1 MDQTTITSIGPW
13 IAAAKDILVALAA
26 AAAALFA
33 YLGLSAWRKELKGKA
48 EYQLAKDV
56 LKSVYKVREAFKHVR
71 NPIIYQYEFPED
83 MRDHHGHLKSEHDY
97 EGTAHV
103 YEKRWEKMAEAF
115 GELEQHH
122 LAAQVEWGPEFQDVI
137 VKLRSCR
144 IELQVALQQMLER
157 KKNPREA
164 LLMKSEERAEE
175 KSVMYHLGSDSKHD
189 KFTPQI
195 DEAINDFEKW
205 LRPHIKHKG

>member
-1 MDQTTITSIGPW
+1 MDQTTITMAGPW
-13 IAAAKDILVALAA
+13 IAAAKDILVGLAA

-71 NPIIYQYEFPED
+71 NPIIYQYEYPEG
-83 MRDHHGHLKSEHDY
+83 MRDVHGHLKREHDH

-115 GELEQHH
+115 GELEEHH

-144 IELQVALQQMLER
+144 VELLVAIQKMLER
-157 KKNPREA
+157 KKNPHEA
-164 LLMKSEERAEE
+164 PLTKAEERAEE
-175 KSVMYHLGSDSKHD
+175 RSVLYHIGSNSEHD

-195 DEAINDFEKW
+195 EEAINDFEKW
-205 LRPHIKHKG
+205 LRPHVRHRG

>member
-1 MDQTTITSIGPW
+1 MDQTTIAIVAPW
-13 IAAAKDILVALAA
+13 IAAAKDIVVGLAA
-26 AAAALFA
+26 AAAAIFA

-71 NPIIYQYEFPED
+71 NPIIYQYEYPEG
-83 MRDHHGHLKSEHDY
+83 MRDYHGHLKHEHDH

-103 YEKRWEKMAEAF
+103 YEKRWEIMAKAF
-115 GELEQHH
+115 GELEEHH
-122 LAAQVEWGPEFQDVI
+122 LAAQVEWGSGFQEVI

-144 IELQVALQQMLER
+144 VELLIAIQQMLER

-164 LLMKSEERAEE
+164 PVTKPEERVEE
-175 KSVMYHLGSDSKHD
+175 RSVLYHTGNNSEHD

-195 DEAINDFEKW
+195 EEAINDFEKW
-205 LRPHIKHKG
+205 LRPHVRHEG